1 MEWQANHRILN
12 WMNRL
17 FWISE
22 LSSSWFNWFY
32 CEFWLRSSLDR
43 KIHQLCMD
51 TSWSWISAHG
61 QWAIESCVVPARCW
75 HDTEII
81 VWTSK
86 GPPGNQ
92 WDAEAS
98 RRSCADKSA
107 VAFSVFEA
115 FSMLGQTFHTY
126 HIGVVTSC
134 HINPHYSSLT
144 AAMIESQS
152 RSVIAVDP
160 AAVSSQSDR
169 QVAALPDLLRCLPDE
184 FWACSCYWMLL
195 VLNREMIQSI
205 YMYIYIY
212 YNYMILYDII
222 LYCKTIFTI
231 IPFPHSLYYEAPVML
246 RPGWP
251 VASVP
256 WWLALS
262 AKPQW
267 LLLWDRGAS
276 WAPEVEQMQHW
287 IIRKQVKHCC
297 FYW

>member
-1 MEWQANHRILN
+1 MITEDGMASKSPNPELDEQVVLNFRAVKQLVQLVLLWILTKKFPRQEDTSI
-12 WMNRL
+12 MYG
-17 FWISE
+17 S
-22 LSSSWFNWFY
+22 
-32 CEFWLRSSLDR
+32 
-43 KIHQLCMD
+43 MD
-51 TSWSWISAHG
+51 TSWSWICAHG
-61 QWAIESCVVPARCW
+61 QSRQVEVVPARCW

-107 VAFSVFEA
+107 GVKCLKPFQCSVKHFIHII
-115 FSMLGQTFHTY
+115 FY

-152 RSVIAVDP
+152 RSVIAVDL

-205 YMYIYIY
+205 YI
-212 YNYMILYDII
+212 
-222 LYCKTIFTI
+222 
-231 IPFPHSLYYEAPVML
+231 
-246 RPGWP
+246 
-251 VASVP
+251 
-256 WWLALS
+256 
-262 AKPQW
+262 
-267 LLLWDRGAS
+267 
-276 WAPEVEQMQHW
+276 
-287 IIRKQVKHCC
+287 
-297 FYW
+297 